1 MNPKTDHSHPYG
13 SDDNRDIMRRMRD
26 IEVHDRPREKMVQK
40 GAASLEDHELISAIL
55 GKGTPNRDILS
66 ISKEVADLLKKEDF
80 PEYEQLIR
88 VEGIGQSKA
97 CVLLAC
103 FEIARRYGKPSEEPL
118 IKITRPQDILLLPEI
133 ADIRTK
139 KQEHFLVITL
149 NGASEVIQPRI
160 ITMGLLN
167 HSLVHPREVYC
178 DAITDRAASIICV
191 HNHPSGNLEPSTQ
204 DIRITAQLVQAGTI
218 LGIPLLDHIIISKTG
233 ITSLKEGGVL

>member
-1 MNPKTDHSHPYG
+1 
-13 SDDNRDIMRRMRD
+13 MRD
-26 IEVHDRPREKMVQK
+26 IDVHDRPREKMVIK

-55 GKGTPNRDILS
+55 GKGTPNRDIIS
-66 ISKEVADLLKKEDF
+66 ISKEVADLLQKEELPGYD
-80 PEYEQLIR
+80 QLIS

-103 FEIARRYGKPSEEPL
+103 FEIARRYGKPSEVPPL
-118 IKITRPQDILLLPEI
+118 RISRPEDILELSEI
-133 ADIRTK
+133 VGIRYK
-139 KQEHFLVITL
+139 KQEHFLVVTL
-149 NGASEVIQPRI
+149 NGASEVIQSRT

-178 DAITDRAASIICV
+178 DAISDRAASIICV

-204 DIRITAQLVQAGTI
+204 DIQITTQLAQAGKI

-233 ITSLKEGGVL
+233 ITSLKEGGYL

>member
-1 MNPKTDHSHPYG
+1 
-13 SDDNRDIMRRMRD
+13 MRD
-26 IEVHDRPREKMVQK
+26 IEVHDRPREKMVLK

-55 GKGTPNRDILS
+55 GKGTPNRDIIS
-66 ISKEVADLLKKEDF
+66 ISREVADLLQREEL
-80 PEYEQLIR
+80 PEYDQLIS

-103 FEIARRYGKPSEEPL
+103 FEIARRYGKPSDEPKL
-118 IKITRPQDILLLPEI
+118 KITRPDDVLQLPDINET
-133 ADIRTK
+133 RYK
-139 KQEHFLVITL
+139 KQEHFLVVTL
-149 NGASEVIQPRI
+149 NGASEVIQSRT

-178 DAITDRAASIICV
+178 DAISDRAASIICI

-204 DIRITAQLVQAGTI
+204 DIQITTQLAQAGTI

-233 ITSLKEGGVL
+233 ITSLKEGGYL